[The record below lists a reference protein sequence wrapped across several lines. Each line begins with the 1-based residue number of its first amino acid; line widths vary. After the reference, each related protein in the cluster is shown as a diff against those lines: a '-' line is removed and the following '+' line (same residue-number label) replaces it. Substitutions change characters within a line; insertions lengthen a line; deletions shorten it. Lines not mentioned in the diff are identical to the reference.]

1 MSNILTPGQKR
12 IREIIYKYLPEYK
25 RLDKLNKVNYSF
37 YINIQNEF
45 SNDPVIISDTCVTQS
60 LFNVRIS
67 KNYLEWLKKT
77 GIEERIYSG
86 EYSVELDKFFYDPS
100 SNRKM
105 LAYKGGDKF
114 DSTYWSLF
122 QLAEG
127 IELPRHTWSSTFHV
141 NEGILKVASGGSHRL
156 LAHVLWGEFVIKP
169 DEIIL
174 YKESSTDQ
182 KLHDNLLEIEAF
194 LGSCNLYFII
204 EDCSK
209 TEIKK
214 IKKIV
219 DNISVSEI
227 KTVKSF
233 LNSKYRKC
241 IDSYFSSNSLDIG
254 EKKHITIS
262 DLEKVFSELKAI
274 KSRSLFKKLVLWIA
288 MRFDFYKDR
297 ISIFEQW
304 FIENQSSE

>member
-12 IREIIYKYLPEYK
+12 IREIIYKYLPEYR

-45 SNDPVIISDTCVTQS
+45 SNDPVITSDTCVTQS

-67 KNYLEWLKKT
+67 KNYLKWLEKT
-77 GIEERIYSG
+77 GVEERIHFG
-86 EYSVELDKFFYDPS
+86 KYSVELDKFFYDPS

-114 DSTYWSLF
+114 TSTYWSLF

-156 LAHVLWGEFVIKP
+156 LAHVLWGEPMIKP

-174 YKESSTDQ
+174 YKESLTDP
-182 KLHDNLLEIEAF
+182 KLHSNLLEIEEF
-194 LGSCNLYFII
+194 LGGCKLYFIL
-204 EDCSK
+204 EDCSA
-209 TEIKK
+209 TEISKVK
-214 IKKIV
+214 QFISDI
-219 DNISVSEI
+219 NISDI
-227 KTVKSF
+227 KSVKSF
-233 LNSKYRKC
+233 LNSKYRKY
-241 IDSYFSSNSLDIG
+241 INSYFSSNSLDIG
-254 EKKHITIS
+254 EKKHITIN
-262 DLEKVFSELKAI
+262 DLEKVFGELESI
-274 KSRSLFKKLVLWIA
+274 KSRSLFKKIVLWIA
-288 MRFDFYKDR
+288 MKFNFYKDH
-297 ISIFEQW
+297 ISTFEQW